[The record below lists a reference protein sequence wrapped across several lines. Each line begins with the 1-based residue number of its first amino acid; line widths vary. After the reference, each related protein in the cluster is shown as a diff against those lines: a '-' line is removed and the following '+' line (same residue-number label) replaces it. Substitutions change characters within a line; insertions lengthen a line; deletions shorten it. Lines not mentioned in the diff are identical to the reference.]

1 MRRFFEPCDLEIWR
15 MTLKNNRAPLLCYF
29 KLGAAFR
36 THWWIQTGVTA
47 VFSQYVKVG
56 GDLLKVGGDS
66 SSAKRCGAA
75 TPRRGGGFPLPLVGV
90 RGASP
95 GKFLQKW
102 KSNTAIW
109 CILRDNFMFHHWF
122 FTGIDEQVC
131 FNFSPKQKLERCTI
145 YIFNEWLILCTNS
158 NWQSYQNL
166 KLEGTCFT
174 APKPTWQLKCS

>member
-1 MRRFFEPCDLEIWR
+1 MNVLQYI
-15 MTLKNNRAPLLCYF
+15 Y
-29 KLGAAFR
+29 
-36 THWWIQTGVTA
+36 QT

-75 TPRRGGGFPLPLVGV
+75 TPRRGGHGRGFPPPIG
-90 RGASP
+90 

-131 FNFSPKQKLERCTI
+131 FNVSPKQKLERCTI

-174 APKPTWQLKCS
+174 APKAHMAGQVLLNYSNRHDKNIIWMPQYNPFEP